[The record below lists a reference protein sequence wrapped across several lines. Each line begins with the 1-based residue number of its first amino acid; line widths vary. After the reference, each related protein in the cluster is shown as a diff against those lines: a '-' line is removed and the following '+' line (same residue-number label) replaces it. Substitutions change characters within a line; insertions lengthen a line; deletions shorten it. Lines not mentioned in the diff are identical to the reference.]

1 MKEVKK
7 EHTKY
12 KINIQGLSNNSHEF
26 HFEGGD
32 AFFESFEQDII
43 GKGHFKAHIVLLKSE
58 TMMRLNIDIKGNIA
72 LVCDRT
78 LRGYE
83 EPLDLHEVFVYKFGD
98 RFEEVAEDMEI
109 IPTEET
115 EINLA
120 RNIFEY
126 ICLAVPMK
134 KLHPDFRNEK
144 ESFSFVYTDSKADAA
159 KKDKEIDPRWAA
171 LEKLKKEL

>member
-1 MKEVKK
+1 VKEEVKK
-7 EHTKY
+7 LHATY
-12 KINIQGLSNNSHEF
+12 QINIQGLANKRYEF
-26 HFEGGD
+26 EFGGGE

-134 KLHPDFRNEK
+134 KLHPDYRDDDGGLIYSDNFEEK
-144 ESFSFVYTDSKADAA
+144 NSSKE
-159 KKDKEIDPRWAA
+159 EIDPRWAA
-171 LEKLKKEL
+171 LKNLKKDL

>member
-1 MKEVKK
+1 VKEVKK

-26 HFEGGD
+26 DFEGGE

-83 EPLDLHEVFVYKFGD
+83 EPLDLHEVFVYNFGD

-134 KLHPDFRNEK
+134 KLHPDYRDDDGGLIYSDNFEK
-144 ESFSFVYTDSKADAA
+144 KNSSKE
-159 KKDKEIDPRWAA
+159 EIDPRWAA
-171 LEKLKKEL
+171 LKNLKKDL